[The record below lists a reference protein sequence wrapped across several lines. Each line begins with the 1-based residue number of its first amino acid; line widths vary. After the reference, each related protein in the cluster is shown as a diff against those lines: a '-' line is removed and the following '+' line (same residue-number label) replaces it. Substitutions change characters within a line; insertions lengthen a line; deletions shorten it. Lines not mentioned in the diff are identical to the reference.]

1 MRAELDEIAQRKR
14 GTDMKN
20 IKKILFPVD
29 FSDRC
34 RGTAAFVEAV
44 AGRFNA
50 EVLILHVVPPMPEAY
65 YPMAASNP
73 DFCNAELKIFLAG
86 HFSYLPVRRML
97 AFGDPAAKII
107 ETARAENVDLMMM
120 PTHGYGPFRRFLL
133 GSVVGKVL
141 CDAECPVWT
150 GVHMEEAPP
159 LDKIEFRRIACAVEL
174 DEKGKKTLKQAFE
187 ISEEYGAALT
197 VVHAIPATEVRP
209 DKYVETEFRN
219 ALMDDARKELEAIL
233 HSARIAATIC
243 VGAGEIAKVVC
254 SAALNHKA
262 DLLVIGR
269 SSPGLL
275 RRLRTHGYG
284 IVRESPCPVLSL

>member
-1 MRAELDEIAQRKR
+1 
-14 GTDMKN
+14 MKA

-34 RGTAAFVEAV
+34 RGTASFVEAV
-44 AGRFNA
+44 AGRFNS

-65 YPMAASNP
+65 YPRAAPNR
-73 DFCNAELKIFLAG
+73 DFCSAELQIFLAG
-86 HFSYLPVRRML
+86 DFSYLPVRRLL
-97 AFGDPAAKII
+97 AFGDPATRII
-107 ETARAENVDLMMM
+107 ETARAEKVDLIMM

-159 LDKIEFRRIACAVEL
+159 LDKIEFRRMVCAVDL
-174 DEKGKKTLKQAFE
+174 DEKGEETLQQAFE
-187 ISEEYGAALT
+187 IADEYGAALT
-197 VVHAIPATEVRP
+197 VVHAISATEARP
-209 DKYVETEFRN
+209 DKYIETEFRN
-219 ALMDDARKELEAIL
+219 ALMDHAREELAAIL

-243 VGAGEIAKVVC
+243 VGAGEIAKVVH
-254 SAALNHKA
+254 SAALSHKA

-275 RRLRTHGYG
+275 GRLRTHGYG